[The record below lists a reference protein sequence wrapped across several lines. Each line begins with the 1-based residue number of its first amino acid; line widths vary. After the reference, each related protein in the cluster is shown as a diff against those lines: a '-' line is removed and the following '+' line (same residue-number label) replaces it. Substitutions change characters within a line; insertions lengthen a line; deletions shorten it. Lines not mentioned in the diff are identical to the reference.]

1 MRITITV
8 APRQFHDVDVVSELP
23 EIGKPFHLGLIQ
35 AAEVK
40 GLEPCPYTYPQD
52 GSPENYKYSVWRV
65 IYRPDN
71 LVEDAVGYVAIHEA
85 EAEKI

>member
-8 APRQFHDVDVVSELP
+8 GPRQFRSVEVVKELP
-23 EIGKPFHLGLIQ
+23 EIGKPFHLGLIN

-40 GLEPCPYTYPQD
+40 GLEPYPYMFPQD
-52 GSPENYKYSVWRV
+52 DGPENYKYSVWRV

-71 LVEDAVGYVAIHEA
+71 LVEDTAGLVAIHEA